1 MIGNIILVLIF
12 ILAPAGVLAMCNRV
26 KWMGKIG
33 PVLILYILGIII
45 GNIGLIP
52 GLSLPRGTASIQDIL
67 SSAMVPVAIPLML
80 FGCSFK
86 RSETRS
92 QLLALLTGFAA
103 VVIAVIGGYLLFAD
117 SINSG
122 ATGTSDTAA
131 NIGGMLT
138 GVYTGGTINLAALKT
153 MLGVSEETYLL
164 LNGYD
169 MVISFLFLMF
179 LVAFGIKLFR
189 RWLPNETPH
198 DETVEVTEDEKNPYK
213 GLGTRKGLIT
223 LAKLVGVTAVI
234 CGLAYA
240 ATLALPKVPF
250 MTIFILALTTLSIA
264 ASFIKPVRALP
275 YSYDVGMYCI
285 YIFCIVVASMAN
297 LGNLDLAG
305 GLGMLAYLSIV
316 IFGSLLLQV
325 IFAKIFRI
333 DSDTMV
339 VSSVAFIC
347 SPPFVPMI
355 AAAMK
360 NKRVLVAGLSIGII
374 GYAVGNYLGFAI
386 SKLLLLF

>member
-1 MIGNIILVLIF
+1 MVGNIILTLIF
-12 ILAPAGVLAMCNRV
+12 LLAPAGVLWLCGKV
-26 KWMGKIG
+26 GWIGKIG
-33 PVLILYILGIII
+33 PVLILYLAGIII
-45 GNIGLIP
+45 GNIGLVP
-52 GLSLPRGTASIQDIL
+52 GLELPSGTAGIQDIL

-80 FGCSFK
+80 LGCSFK
-86 RSETRS
+86 KSETRS

-103 VVIAVIGGYLLFAD
+103 VVLAVTGGYLIFAPAID
-117 SINSG
+117 SSG
-122 ATGTSDTAA
+122 MASDSAA

-169 MVISFLFLMF
+169 MVISFLYLMF
-179 LVAFGIKLFR
+179 LVSAGISLFR
-189 RWLPNETPH
+189 RFLPNETPH
-198 DETVEVTEDEKNPYK
+198 NDAVTIDTAANPYK
-213 GLGTRKGLIT
+213 GLGTRRGLVT
-223 LAKLVGVTAVI
+223 LAKLIGIVAIV
-234 CGLAYA
+234 CGLSYA
-240 ATLALPKVPF
+240 VTLLLPKVPF
-250 MTIFILALTTLSIA
+250 MTIFILALTTFSIA
-264 ASFIKPVRALP
+264 ASFIPKVRALP
-275 YSYDVGMYCI
+275 YAYDAGMYCI
-285 YIFCIVVASMAN
+285 YVFCIVVASMAN
-297 LGNLDLAG
+297 FANLDFTGGAG
-305 GLGMLAYLSIV
+305 LLGYLTTV

-325 IFAKIFRI
+325 VFAKIFRI

-360 NKRVLVAGLSIGII
+360 NRRVLVAGLSIGIV

-386 SKLLLLF
+386 SRLLPLL

>member
-1 MIGNIILVLIF
+1 MAGNIILILVF
-12 ILAPAGVLAMCNRV
+12 ILAPAGVLALCNRV
-26 KWMGKIG
+26 KWMGRIG

-52 GLSLPRGTASIQDIL
+52 GLSLPQGTASIQDIL

-80 FGCSFK
+80 FGCTFRK
-86 RSETRS
+86 SETRS
-92 QLLALLTGFAA
+92 QMLALLTGFAA
-103 VVIAVIGGYLLFAD
+103 VVIAVIGGYLLFSG
-117 SINSG
+117 SIDSG
-122 ATGTSDTAA
+122 AAGTSDTAA

-179 LVAFGIKLFR
+179 LVACGIKLFR
-189 RWLPNETPH
+189 QWLPNETPH
-198 DETVEVTEDEKNPYK
+198 NDDIEVTESEKNPYR
-213 GLGTRKGLIT
+213 GLGTRKGLIA
-223 LAKLVGVTAVI
+223 LAKLIGVTAVI
-234 CGLAYA
+234 CGLSYLT
-240 ATLALPKVPF
+240 TLALPKVPF
-250 MTIFILALTTLSIA
+250 MTIFILALTTFSIL
-264 ASFIKPVRALP
+264 ASFIRPVRSLP

-285 YIFCIVVASMAN
+285 YVFCIVVASMAN
-297 LGNLDLAG
+297 LSNLDLTG
-305 GLGMLAYLSIV
+305 GLGMLGYLTLV
-316 IFGSLLLQV
+316 IFGSLVLQV

-386 SKLLLLF
+386 SRLLQLL